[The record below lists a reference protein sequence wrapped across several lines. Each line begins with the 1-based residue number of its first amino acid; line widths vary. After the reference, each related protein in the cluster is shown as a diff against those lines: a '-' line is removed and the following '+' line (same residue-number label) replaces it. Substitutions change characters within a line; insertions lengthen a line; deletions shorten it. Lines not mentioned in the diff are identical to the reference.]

1 MAVNF
6 GELSNQASSA
16 VSNLTT
22 ITRQTQQ
29 ALTEFNPLLGSPQT
43 VLAIPTRLFQEPLT
57 SVSNELDVA
66 LNENLNQFQQSIN
79 DTISQLDPALSFSL
93 PNVTSVSTEVA
104 TGVNQI
110 ASQIEGSIDD
120 FVSNLGSVANQVTE
134 NFSGQFG
141 QLSSALNNVTEG
153 LAGFTSAVPNFTQQL
168 SNALPSLPADF
179 GQISQSFNSFNG
191 QLQSASGQISSAIES
206 ASAFTNPGQF
216 LQNTLDNVIGAGLER
231 VLGVVGNIT
240 NFGALLSNLLPGANR
255 AINVLSDVF
264 ETITTGLS
272 GERLQDYEEALE
284 DVFDNSDIS
293 LLSSGALLSG
303 NITGS
308 SLLGN
313 RTFNSGPSNAN
324 PFGTSRIENPLRNHN
339 TYNYVITLGCVTPD
353 SYTSGKYRTAGLD
366 NVVLRSGGGKLASRV
381 RTAGEESLDADLEY
395 FIDDLEID
403 AVIAPNPNT
412 GVSLGTTIKFKV
424 IEPYSMSQFLE
435 ALQVSASAC
444 NYRNYI
450 NATFCLKIEFVGW
463 DKLGKES
470 TNYLKKPI
478 YIPIKLINMDF
489 NITASGSEYVVEAI
503 SYGEMATYDNV
514 NTTLVQIGANGYTV
528 ADTLENSNNSVTAV
542 MNDHLE
548 QLENDGS
555 TPKMH
560 RYLILFPNDET
571 SIIETLRS
579 TSDINIEQLTSDP
592 YAQEAIR
599 TGTGDRTRE
608 FADEDT
614 RLLVEDFFGAPPI
627 YRKLKYFS
635 LLDSNINAIGKSPLK
650 TDSNEGSNQ
659 IPTPAGSMI
668 NQDGLVFRASPEAE
682 PTQNSRRFD
691 YNEGNRITG
700 IIEDIILSSQYA
712 TDTSERIRSGTQSE
726 GGKYPWFRIEPMT
739 FVEQTGSIESESG
752 TPVYTYVYAVH
763 PYTIDEAKFIG
774 PGGTPSGTEDL
785 RQNAPKVYNYFYTGQ
800 NEDIL
805 NFDINFNMAFFNAIG
820 GDMENNRTP
829 GGSDV
834 TGETDSRQAAMSPGV
849 SNGVDI
855 EKTAPIVLTNR
866 QSRVPRGSRDGRVS
880 ESERRR
886 AETLHDRIINS
897 TVDMVTAEMEIW
909 GDPYFIPNYQGS
921 DKPSESGSY
930 LVNDDGTMSY
940 IKDEITTVVNFRT
953 PLDYQINGF
962 VMNFPELVKPFSG
975 VFNVWAV
982 TNVFAEGKFTQTLKL
997 IRRQGQNND
1006 TGSRPL
1012 TGPLDQRDA
1021 DRIAEENQS
1030 AANALNSGAF
1040 AGTRIEPGT
1049 TSGGLSRLRQRQ
1061 QAALDPNRTGP
1072 R

>member
-1 MAVNF
+1 MAENF
-6 GELSNQASSA
+6 GELGRRASA
-16 VSNLTT
+16 ELSNLTT
-22 ITRQTQQ
+22 VTRQTQQ

-43 VLAIPTRLFQEPLT
+43 VLAIPTRLFREPL
-57 SVSNELDVA
+57 SDVSNNLDVA

-79 DTISQLDPALSFSL
+79 DTIGQIDPALGFSL
-93 PNVTSVSTEVA
+93 PNVAVVSTEVS

-110 ASQIEGSIDD
+110 ASQIDGSIDD
-120 FVSNLGSVANQVTE
+120 FISNLGSVANQITD

-141 QLSSALNNVTEG
+141 QLSGALTNITEG
-153 LAGFTSAVPNFTQQL
+153 LTGFTSAVPNFTRQL
-168 SNALPSLPADF
+168 SNALPSLPEDF
-179 GQISQSFNSFNG
+179 GQVSQSFSSFNN

-216 LQNTLDNVIGAGLER
+216 LQNTLDNVVDAGLER
-231 VLGVVGNIT
+231 ILGVVGNIT
-240 NFGALLSNLLPGANR
+240 NIGSLFSNFLPGSNR
-255 AINVLSDVF
+255 AISVLSDAF

-272 GERLQDYEEALE
+272 GERLQDYEDALE
-284 DVFDNSDIS
+284 DLFNNSDTSVI
-293 LLSSGALLSG
+293 SSGALLSG
-303 NITGS
+303 NISGS
-308 SLLGN
+308 NLLGN
-313 RTFNSGPSNAN
+313 QTFNSGAS
-324 PFGTSRIENPLRNHN
+324 TSSKFATSAEPNKLRQHN
-339 TYNYVITLGCVTPD
+339 TYNYIITLGCISPN
-353 SYTSGKYRTAGLD
+353 SYSTGEYRTVGLD
-366 NVVLRSGGGKLASRV
+366 NIVLRSGGGALPNEDGVGLNLSSRV
-381 RTAGEESLDADLEY
+381 RTADEQVLDKDLEY

-424 IEPYSMSQFLE
+424 VEPYSMSQFLE

-444 NYRNYI
+444 SYRNYI

-463 DKLGKES
+463 DEFGKES
-470 TNYLKKPI
+470 VKLVEKPI

-489 NITASGSEYVVEAI
+489 NITASGSEYEVTAI
-503 SYGEMATYDNV
+503 SYGEVATYDTV
-514 NTTLVQIGANGYTV
+514 NNTLVQIGTNGYTV
-528 ADTLENSNNSVTAV
+528 ADTLENSNNSVTGI

-548 QLENDGS
+548 QLEQDGS

-560 RYLILFPNDET
+560 RYLILFPKTET
-571 SIIETLRS
+571 AILDTLR
-579 TSDINIEQLTSDP
+579 TTGDIDVERLTSDP
-592 YAQEAIR
+592 AAQEAIR
-599 TGTGDRTRE
+599 QGTGDPTAE
-608 FADEDT
+608 FSDPDT
-614 RLLVEDFFGAPPI
+614 KLLVEDFFGAPPI

-635 LLDSNINAIGKSPLK
+635 LIADNINVIGMSPLK

-659 IPTPAGSMI
+659 IPTPSGSMI
-668 NQDGLVFRASPEAE
+668 DQDGLVFRASPEAE

-712 TDTSERIRSGTQSE
+712 KDTSERIATGRESNE
-726 GGKYPWFRIEPMT
+726 IGKYPWFRIEPMT
-739 FVEQTGSIESESG
+739 FVEQTGAIESQTG
-752 TPVYTYVYAVH
+752 TPVYTYVYAIH
-763 PYTIDEAKFIG
+763 PYEIDEAKFIG
-774 PGGTPSGTEDL
+774 PGGTPRGTDEL
-785 RQNAPKVYNYFYTGQ
+785 RRRAKKVYNYFYTGQ

-834 TGETDSRQAAMSPGV
+834 TGEVGSRQKAFPPGV
-849 SNGVDI
+849 STDVNI
-855 EKTAPIVLTNR
+855 ETTSPIVMTNR
-866 QSRVPRGSRDGRVS
+866 VSGRPRGSRDGRVS

-921 DKPSESGSY
+921 EKETNGNI
-930 LVNDDGTMSY
+930 LINDDGTMSY
-940 IKDEITTVVNFRT
+940 TKDEINVVVNFRT

-975 VFNVWAV
+975 IFNAWAV

-997 IRRQGQNND
+997 IRRQGQSND
-1006 TGSRPL
+1006 TEFRPL
-1012 TGPLDQRDA
+1012 TG
-1021 DRIAEENQS
+1021 
-1030 AANALNSGAF
+1030 
-1040 AGTRIEPGT
+1040 
-1049 TSGGLSRLRQRQ
+1049 
-1061 QAALDPNRTGP
+1061 LDPNRTGQ